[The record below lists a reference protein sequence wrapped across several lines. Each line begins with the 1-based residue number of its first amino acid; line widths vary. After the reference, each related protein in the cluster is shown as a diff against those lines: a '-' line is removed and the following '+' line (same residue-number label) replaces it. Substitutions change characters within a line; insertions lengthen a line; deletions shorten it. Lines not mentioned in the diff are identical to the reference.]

1 MQIGGVSPKN
11 AANWIFGLLTARWKE
26 TGVSPQ
32 ESSVTPVRLCEMLRL
47 IESGTI
53 SNDAGKTVLDALFAS
68 DETAAE
74 IVARLSLA
82 QVSDVGELKALVTG
96 ILEANEDSVTAYK
109 NGKSNAFGFLV
120 GQCMKASQGKANPQI
135 LNQLLRELLD

>member
-1 MQIGGVSPKN
+1 MEPRSRV
-11 AANWIFGLLTARWKE
+11 
-26 TGVSPQ
+26 
-32 ESSVTPVRLCEMLRL
+32 
-47 IESGTI
+47 
-53 SNDAGKTVLDALFAS
+53 S